1 MRKKTEKFKDRVMGM
16 DWNTVGEAEY
26 MEMEW
31 MEFEQKEHKEMTK
44 LLEQSELEF
53 GMKRKEYEGTG
64 VRMIKADDV
73 EMRLTENE
81 EFNDELEHTILDK
94 LLEEWVD
101 DNDLVIKDTVVEN
114 DSVHNNK
121 TGE

>member
-1 MRKKTEKFKDRVMGM
+1 
-16 DWNTVGEAEY
+16 
-26 MEMEW
+26 
-31 MEFEQKEHKEMTK
+31 MTK

-64 VRMIKADDV
+64 VRMIMADDV

-81 EFNDELEHTILDK
+81 EVNDELEHTILDK

-114 DSVHNNK
+114 DCVHDNK
-121 TGE
+121 IGE